1 MTLFEFC
8 KFEFCCFFVKFEV
21 EIEDV
26 GVGTFLVPLFRE
38 TVFTEF
44 LMLGGGREFILRLC
58 RGNRRQRFKFGS
70 YGSISVTVPIPFV
83 RPSRNNSLD
92 PGFTYSG

>member
-8 KFEFCCFFVKFEV
+8 KFEFCCLFVKV
-21 EIEDV
+21 EIV
-26 GVGTFLVPLFRE
+26 GVDTFLVPLFRE

-44 LMLGGGREFILRLC
+44 FMLGGGRESILRGC

-83 RPSRNNSLD
+83 RPSRNSNLD